1 MKKTPRIVSII
12 LSAALILSACNLPSK
27 NPDSQG
33 ANAATAAAQTVVT
46 QLTSLVPINTATV
59 PVVVPSTNTPISVP
73 PTAIILSATSLP
85 PTATPT
91 CDLGKFITDVN
102 IPDGTVMTPSQTF
115 TKTWRLQNIGACSW
129 TGYSLVF
136 DTGDAMGGAA
146 SSAIATT
153 PSNGTVDVSV
163 SLTAPATP
171 GNYRGYWRV
180 RSAAGVLFPIVSGYQ
195 GKSFYV
201 DIKVQAPATATN
213 TLIPPTPT
221 NTAIVFAVTAVTFT
235 ITGSCVANFN
245 LSVTITTNGAGTV
258 NLHRVWNDG
267 GSDSTPKTLVF
278 SAAGSQTIN
287 YGTVSVPSPG
297 SSWTD
302 IYIDSPNHQQFGRA
316 NFTCP

>member
-1 MKKTPRIVSII
+1 MKKTPRTISVI
-12 LSAALILSACNLPSK
+12 LLAVLILSACNLPSK
-27 NPDSQG
+27 NPASQDP
-33 ANAATAAAQTVVT
+33 NAAMTAAAQTIAA
-46 QLTSLVPINTATV
+46 QLTMVAPLNTATIPLIV
-59 PVVVPSTNTPISVP
+59 PNTNTPVSVP
-73 PTAIILSATSLP
+73 PTAIIPSATSKP

-91 CDLGKFITDVN
+91 CDLGKFITDVS
-102 IPDGTVMTPSQTF
+102 IPDGTVMTPGQAF

-146 SSAIATT
+146 SSAIGTT
-153 PSNGTVDVSV
+153 PSNGTIDVSIN
-163 SLTAPATP
+163 LTAPTAP

-195 GKSFYV
+195 GRSFYV
-201 DIKVQAPATATN
+201 DIKVQNPATATY
-213 TLIPPTPT
+213 TPTAT
-221 NTAIVFAVTAVTFT
+221 NTAIVFSVTTVTFT
-235 ITGSCVANFN
+235 ITGSCAANFN
-245 LSVTITTNGAGTV
+245 LSVTITTNSAGTV

-278 SAAGSQTIN
+278 SAAGSQTID